1 MNTAH
6 LRDRVDVLEK
16 ELARLK
22 ALLEAQAG
30 GAKTPPP
37 PPPSPP
43 REAPLVPLEAL
54 AGYRVSPRMVAQA
67 AGLLGIW
74 PRDFGGTLAFAPEEA
89 EQISRLLAAYARHL
103 CWDRALEEEGISPP
117 PPAVSLARLL
127 LLGEAARAHAKA
139 LREAVALSD
148 LPPVAREGAAK
159 ALEALLEG
167 G

>member
-1 MNTAH
+1 MS
-6 LRDRVDVLEK
+6 RVQERIDALEA
-16 ELARLK
+16 EVARLK
-22 ALLEAQAG
+22 ALLEAQTE
-30 GAKTPPP
+30 GAPPPP

-74 PRDFGGTLAFAPEEA
+74 PRDFGGSLAFSAEEA
-89 EQISRLLAAYARHL
+89 ARISALLAAYARHL
-103 CWDRALEEEGISPP
+103 RWDKALEDLGVAPP
-117 PPAVSLARLL
+117 PPAVSIARLL
-127 LLGEAARAHAKA
+127 LLGEGAREHARALA
-139 LREAVALSD
+139 RAVAGSD
-148 LPPVAREGAAK
+148 LPPVVREGAVK

>member
-1 MNTAH
+1 MSGVQERIDA
-6 LRDRVDVLEK
+6 LEA
-16 ELARLK
+16 ELARLR

-67 AGLLGIW
+67 AGLLGVW
-74 PRDFGGTLAFAPEEA
+74 PRDFGGSLAFTPEEA
-89 EQISRLLAAYARHL
+89 EQISALLAAYTRHL
-103 CWDRALEEEGISPP
+103 RWDKALEDLGVAPP

-127 LLGEAARAHAKA
+127 LLGEAAREHARA
-139 LREAVALSD
+139 LARAVAGSD
-148 LPPVAREGAAK
+148 LPPVVRESAVK
-159 ALEALLEG
+159 ALEGL
-167 G
+167 

>member
-1 MNTAH
+1 MS
-6 LRDRVDVLEK
+6 RVQERIDALEA
-16 ELARLK
+16 EVARLK
-22 ALLEAQAG
+22 ALLEAQTE
-30 GAKTPPP
+30 GAPPPP

-54 AGYRVSPRMVAQA
+54 AGYRVSVRMVCKA

-74 PRDFGGTLAFAPEEA
+74 PRDFGGALAFTPEEA
-89 EQISRLLAAYARHL
+89 GRISRLLAAYARHL

-127 LLGEAARAHAKA
+127 LLAQAAREHARA
-139 LREAVALSD
+139 LREAVLQSD
-148 LPPVAREGAAK
+148 LPPVAREGAARD
-159 ALEALLEG
+159 LEALLEG

>member
-1 MNTAH
+1 MRLH
-6 LRDRVDVLEK
+6 ERVDALEA

-54 AGYRVSPRMVAQA
+54 AGYRISPRMVAQA
-67 AGLLGIW
+67 AGVLGVW
-74 PRDFGGTLAFAPEEA
+74 PRDFGGSLAFSAEEA
-89 EQISRLLAAYARHL
+89 ARISRLLAAYAKHL
-103 CWDRALEEEGISPP
+103 RWDKALEELGVSPP

-127 LLGEAARAHAKA
+127 LLAQAAREHARA
-139 LREAVALSD
+139 LREAVLQSD
-148 LPPVAREGAAK
+148 LPPVAREGAARD
-159 ALEALLEG
+159 LEALLEG
-167 G
+167 L